1 MESKSASRSFGS
13 RCIRGLPF
21 LGYPAV
27 SVLFVVLGLGRLWGP
42 WGTIAASGVILSVG
56 MLMWRLIEESR
67 DPFLA
72 TSIAPYVFFFWAW
85 FSSVFYAVVTGSWLL
100 AGLAIFLD
108 IALAIPVADLLKK
121 RGFLD
126 KLDRPSSHRLWLLVW
141 FMFILSSAVPTSVGL
156 ARLNH
161 VIDLLLVIFYGM
173 AFGWFSPEVM
183 PRLIPRDYGPLLV
196 IFAHPFLLTFL
207 YMLLETIDSSLTY
220 PTLTLLDVVLLSY
233 VACYAM
239 FVSRSIMETFRT
251 I

>member
-1 MESKSASRSFGS
+1 
-13 RCIRGLPF
+13 
-21 LGYPAV
+21 
-27 SVLFVVLGLGRLWGP
+27 
-42 WGTIAASGVILSVG
+42 

-67 DPFLA
+67 EPFLA

-85 FSSVFYAVVTGSWLL
+85 FGSLFYTAVTGGELL
-100 AGLAIFLD
+100 YVGLAIFLD
-108 IALAIPVADLLKK
+108 IALANLVADLLKK

-126 KLDRPSSHRLWLLVW
+126 RLDCPSSHRLWLLLWLIFV
-141 FMFILSSAVPTSVGL
+141 LSSAVPTSVGL

-173 AFGWFSPEVM
+173 VFGWFSPEVM

-196 IFAHPFLLTFL
+196 MFAHLFLLIFL
-207 YMLLETIDSSLTY
+207 YMLLETVDPSLTY
-220 PTLTLLDVVLLSY
+220 PTLNALDVLLLSY

-251 I
+251 M

>member
-1 MESKSASRSFGS
+1 
-13 RCIRGLPF
+13 
-21 LGYPAV
+21 
-27 SVLFVVLGLGRLWGP
+27 
-42 WGTIAASGVILSVG
+42 

-85 FSSVFYAVVTGSWLL
+85 FSSVFYAAVTGGGLPY
-100 AGLAIFLD
+100 AALAIFLD

-126 KLDRPSSHRLWLLVW
+126 KLDCPSSHRLWLLVW
-141 FMFILSSAVPTSVGL
+141 FMFFLSSAVPTSVGL

-207 YMLLETIDSSLTY
+207 YMLLETIDPSLTY